1 MSNSFEYYL
10 VAAFSDRPF
19 GGNPAIV
26 AFLDPTNT
34 PESILCDVASTFK
47 QPMTVFLSE
56 DPCSPADEATKRFL
70 VRYFTAEEE
79 TPLCV
84 HATLAAAHVIFRTKR
99 TVEGPE
105 IESLEFVTRTHGVIV
120 ARRVD
125 SEYSR
130 WMEIEIDAG
139 DVTEVSNSE
148 RERIVGIMND
158 AFGKTLSVQH
168 VAKGTGKY
176 EHCLVV
182 EVDEK
187 DDIKNCQVT
196 GGRLGKE
203 TGYLINAIT
212 ARSSGRN
219 EHFAS
224 RVFVPFDSLGG
235 EDHVCGSAHAVL
247 GPYWTSRQALLD
259 GEEIRAIHVGRRGGD
274 LRLFWTRGQP
284 RIRIRGEAV
293 TIANGVFSF

>member
-1 MSNSFEYYL
+1 
-10 VAAFSDRPF
+10 
-19 GGNPAIV
+19 
-26 AFLDPTNT
+26 
-34 PESILCDVASTFK
+34 
-47 QPMTVFLSE
+47 
-56 DPCSPADEATKRFL
+56 
-70 VRYFTAEEE
+70 
-79 TPLCV
+79 
-84 HATLAAAHVIFRTKR
+84 
-99 TVEGPE
+99 
-105 IESLEFVTRTHGVIV
+105 
-120 ARRVD
+120 
-125 SEYSR
+125 
-130 WMEIEIDAG
+130 MEIEIDAG

-148 RERIVGIMND
+148 RERIVGIIND

-212 ARSSGRN
+212 TRSSGLGRN

-247 GPYWTSRQALLD
+247 GPYWTIRQALLD
-259 GEEIRAIHVGRRGGD
+259 DEEIRAIHVGRRGGD

-293 TIANGVFSF
+293 TIANGVCSF